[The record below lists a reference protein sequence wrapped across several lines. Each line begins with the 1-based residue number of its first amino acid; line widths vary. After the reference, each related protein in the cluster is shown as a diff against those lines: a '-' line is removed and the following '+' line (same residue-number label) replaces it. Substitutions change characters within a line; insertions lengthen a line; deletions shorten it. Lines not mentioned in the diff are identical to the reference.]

1 MHFSFRQ
8 QSLWFVNSRWGS
20 PLTVRTLGHSYF
32 GSILISC
39 RTLTLCLCILQIKF
53 PSSSYNLHRLQQRK
67 HCIFIIFKFSTLS
80 KQTPLLD
87 IYLSVAMGK
96 HAIGQSDILLPVD
109 TATHEFL
116 CRFSDELEPRTQTRS
131 HKPHLENGLR
141 FIFLQNSDS

>member
-1 MHFSFRQ
+1 MKSIFSSVQR
-8 QSLWFVNSRWGS
+8 SNEL
-20 PLTVRTLGHSYF
+20 VRGSYF
-32 GSILISC
+32 AVSTSTIEIVQF
-39 RTLTLCLCILQIKF
+39 CILQIKF